1 MAMQPKTPAVQYVM
15 VSDQETHSALVGY
28 LFWIFGFFGLH
39 RFYFGKPWTGDL
51 WFFTLG
57 LLFVGWVVDAFLVP
71 SMNRE
76 ANHRYVPG
84 PVDYNLAWVLLVFLG
99 WLGLHRFYMGK
110 VISGLVYLLTLGL
123 LGFGCLFDLA
133 CLNNQVSQENYRRK
147 HWLN

>member
-1 MAMQPKTPAVQYVM
+1 MAMQSKTPAVQYEM
-15 VSDQETHSALVGY
+15 VSDQETHSVLVGY

-39 RFYFGKPWTGDL
+39 RFYFGKPWTGVL

-57 LLFVGWVVDAFLVP
+57 LLLVGWLVDAFLVP

-110 VISGLVYLLTLGL
+110 VISGLIYLLTLGL
-123 LGFGCLFDLA
+123 LGFGCLFDLV
-133 CLNNQVSQENYRRK
+133 CLNNLVSQENYRRK